1 MESITTTLSNL
12 VVSVLLL
19 LAGPTVFML
28 LVRRFVP
35 YLGEQLWRSY
45 CDVLMWLV
53 RLPFR
58 LIRVLVNEI
67 AAARRRP

>member
-1 MESITTTLSNL
+1 MQSITEALSNI
-12 VVSVLLL
+12 VVSVLFL

-45 CDVLMWLV
+45 CNVLMWLFRAPFWLV
-53 RLPFR
+53 RA
-58 LIRVLVNEI
+58 LVREI